1 MEPSAP
7 RVKSPAVARLYFLDN
22 LRVALTVLV
31 IFAHTS
37 NAYGGMGHWPYR
49 SAHHPQSFLLV
60 GLNGFLQT
68 FFMGSFFF
76 LSGIFS
82 RKALERR
89 TVLEFLKGKA
99 MRLGVPTVVYTLLA
113 DPLQTLI
120 LSLILPR
127 ESPTLQVSHLSN
139 GRGVRGPVWY
149 CALLF
154 ILDGV
159 FALYVARF
167 GRPSPSSDPSSKP
180 TLLASVLV
188 LGLLGTAACSF
199 IIRLYYPSTAVF
211 LPLNL
216 RVGYSPQYILAYL
229 FGTRIDRPESVEL
242 LPCATTPMLILISAV
257 VAVGSCRGSSAA
269 RVLQDY
275 SGGWNSIAVAYA
287 IVNEMVGYLVLGM
300 LFRHFRRCLNF
311 PWRRAARSSYAAF
324 LCHAT
329 ISIAV
334 EAIFDSWHLNG
345 VVKTAVI
352 GAINSIVSFVAGWSL
367 TQVRGLDRVL

>member
-1 MEPSAP
+1 M
-7 RVKSPAVARLYFLDN
+7 
-22 LRVALTVLV
+22 
-31 IFAHTS
+31 
-37 NAYGGMGHWPYR
+37 
-49 SAHHPQSFLLV
+49 
-60 GLNGFLQT
+60 
-68 FFMGSFFF
+68 
-76 LSGIFS
+76 
-82 RKALERR
+82 
-89 TVLEFLKGKA
+89 
-99 MRLGVPTVVYTLLA
+99 VYTLLA

-120 LSLILPR
+120 LNLMLSR
-127 ESPTLQVSHLSN
+127 ESPALQVFHLSN
-139 GRGVRGPVWY
+139 VRGVGGPVWY

-180 TLLASVLV
+180 TLLRSVLV
-188 LGLLGTAACSF
+188 LGLLGTALCSF

-229 FGTRIDRPESVEL
+229 LGTQIDRPESVEL
-242 LPCATTPMLILISAV
+242 LPCATTPILILISAV
-257 VAVGSCRGSSAA
+257 VAIGSCRGLSAE

-287 IVNEMVGYLVLGM
+287 TVKEMVGYLVLGM
-300 LFRHFRRCLNF
+300 SFRYFRRHLKF
-311 PWRRAARSSYAAF
+311 PWSSYAAF

-334 EAIFDSWHLNG
+334 EAIFDSWHMNG